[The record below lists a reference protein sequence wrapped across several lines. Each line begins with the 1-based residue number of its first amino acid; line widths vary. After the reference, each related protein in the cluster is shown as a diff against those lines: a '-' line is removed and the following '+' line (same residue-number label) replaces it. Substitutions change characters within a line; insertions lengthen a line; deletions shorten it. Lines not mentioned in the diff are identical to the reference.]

1 MAKKQESLKYEVVS
15 ENEMHQT
22 LASSRRGRGG
32 RVSKWE
38 PVREAVGSLN
48 EGQAVKLTLH
58 KREVQ
63 GLRQY
68 LSKQMP
74 GRSKVVSSA
83 SPNGDDGEYHVFVT
97 AATGTPKKKR

>member
-1 MAKKQESLKYEVVS
+1 MAKKQEDLDYEVVT
-15 ENEMHQT
+15 EGEMHQT

-32 RVSKWE
+32 RTSKWE
-38 PVREAVGSLN
+38 PVRGAVETLQ
-48 EGQAVKLTLH
+48 EGNAVKLMLH

-74 GRSKVVSSA
+74 GRAKVVSSA
-83 SPNGDDGEYHVFVT
+83 APEGDNQYHVFVT
-97 AATGTPKKKR
+97 AASATSKKKR

>member
-1 MAKKQESLKYEVVS
+1 MAKKQSTLDYEVVS
-15 ENEMHQT
+15 HDEMQQV

-32 RVSKWE
+32 RTSKWE
-38 PVREAVGSLN
+38 PVRSALGNIE
-48 EGQAVKLTLH
+48 EGKALKLTLP

-83 SPNGDDGEYHVFVT
+83 AQGSDDLYHVFVT
-97 AATGTPKKKR
+97 TASEQPRKKR

>member
-1 MAKKQESLKYEVVS
+1 MAKKQSNLNYEVVS
-15 ENEMHQT
+15 HDEMQQV
-22 LASSRRGRGG
+22 LATSRRGRGG

-38 PVREAVGSLN
+38 PVRTALGQIE
-48 EGQAVKLTLH
+48 EGKALKLTLP

-74 GRSKVVSSA
+74 GRSKVVSSVA
-83 SPNGDDGEYHVFVT
+83 QGEDDLYHVFVT
-97 AATGTPKKKR
+97 SAEGQGRKKR